1 MKNLLLLTFISVY
14 CLAFAQ
20 NHKVEIKKITSVAE
34 ARSYASKYRE
44 VSVSLIDE
52 NRDKFLFAQ
61 LDTSDMKSN
70 IGREFD
76 NYGRVTVII
85 QDTIVEMVEIE
96 LIQFDL
102 NKTSEEST
110 ANLMSQLKKRMANG
124 DDYYALKEKFD
135 HTSAY
140 FYTGPRIIQRIKLL
154 SPEELQVD
162 SDQWKE
168 FSYEDL
174 RGYIRLKTELKPA
187 KAFHVVGYNSN

>member
-1 MKNLLLLTFISVY
+1 MKNLLLLTFLSVY

-20 NHKVEIKKITSVAE
+20 NHKVEIKKITSVEE

-61 LDTSDMKSN
+61 LDTSDIKSN
-70 IGREFD
+70 IGKEFD

-110 ANLMSQLKKRMANG
+110 AILMSQLKKRMANG
-124 DDYYALKEKFD
+124 EDYYALKEKFD

-140 FYTGPRIIQRIKLL
+140 FYTGPRIIQGIQLL
-154 SPEELQVD
+154 STAELQAD
-162 SDQWKE
+162 TGQWKE
-168 FSYEDL
+168 FNYEDL
-174 RGYIRLKTELKPA
+174 RGYIRLKTDPKPA
-187 KAFHVVGYNSN
+187 KAFHVIGYNSN

>member
-1 MKNLLLLTFISVY
+1 MNNLLLLTFIVFSS
-14 CLAFAQ
+14 LSFAQ
-20 NHKVEIKKITSVAE
+20 NHKEEIKKLASVDE

-44 VSVSLIDE
+44 VSVGLIDE
-52 NRDKFLFAQ
+52 NRDRFLFAQ
-61 LDTSDMKSN
+61 LDTSDLKSN
-70 IGREFD
+70 IGKEFD

-85 QDTIVEMVEIE
+85 QDTLVDMVEIE

-110 ANLMSQLKKRMANG
+110 EILMSQLKKRMANG
-124 DDYYALKEKFD
+124 DDYYSLKEKFD

-154 SPEELQVD
+154 STEQLQSNPEE
-162 SDQWKE
+162 WKE

-174 RGYIRLKTELKPA
+174 RGYIRLKTEVKAA
-187 KAFHVVGYNSN
+187 KAFHVIGYNSN

>member
-1 MKNLLLLTFISVY
+1 MNNLLLLTFLSLS
-14 CLAFAQ
+14 CLYFAQ
-20 NHKVEIKKITSVAE
+20 NHKEEIKKLASIDE
-34 ARSYASKYRE
+34 ARNYATKYRE

-52 NRDKFLFAQ
+52 HRDKFLFAQ
-61 LDTSDMKSN
+61 LDTSDLKSN
-70 IGREFD
+70 IGKEFD

-85 QDTIVEMVEIE
+85 QDTLVDMVEIE

-110 ANLMSQLKKRMANG
+110 EILMSQLKKRMANG
-124 DDYYALKEKFD
+124 DDYYSLKEKFD

-154 SPEELQVD
+154 STEQLQSNPEE
-162 SDQWKE
+162 WKE

-174 RGYIRLKTELKPA
+174 RGYIRLKTEVKAA
-187 KAFHVVGYNSN
+187 KAFHVIGYNSN